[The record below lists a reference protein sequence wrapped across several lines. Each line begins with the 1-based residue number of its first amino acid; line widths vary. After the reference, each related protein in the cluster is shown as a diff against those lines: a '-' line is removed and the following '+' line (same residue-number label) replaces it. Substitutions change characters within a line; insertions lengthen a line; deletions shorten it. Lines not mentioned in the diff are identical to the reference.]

1 MPQRFR
7 DIGDIRSCPLQ
18 HRSERMPGR
27 IGRDIADPELFAHLL
42 HTLIDRTGEIHRFT
56 LPPHCILLSV
66 ENRKNEAVGPGGVAP
81 SVNYCLHPLRDNDP
95 DFLAGLGRA
104 FGLLPHKAY
113 FTIHN
118 VPIPQL
124 YEIGNVDPVTQ
135 VEEQPIITVF
145 GRRFG
150 PVVIPG
156 YLSYLLQRKGQFAAL
171 ALLYLVFIPTEWILR
186 LLDNPGP
193 LGVIE
198 NYPDM
203 PHMYGDRRLYGG

>member
-1 MPQRFR
+1 
-7 DIGDIRSCPLQ
+7 
-18 HRSERMPGR
+18 MPGR

-66 ENRKNEAVGPGGVAP
+66 ENRKNEAVGPGGITPPVDDR
-81 SVNYCLHPLRDNDP
+81 LHPLRNNDP
-95 DFLAGLGRA
+95 DFLANLGRA

-135 VEEQPIITVF
+135 VEEQPIIPVF
-145 GRRFG
+145 GRCLG
-150 PVVIPG
+150 SVLIVG
-156 YLSYLLQRKGQFAAL
+156 YLPYLLQREGQFTPFSG
-171 ALLYLVFIPTEWILR
+171 LYLIFTPAEW
-186 LLDNPGP
+186 
-193 LGVIE
+193 V
-198 NYPDM
+198 
-203 PHMYGDRRLYGG
+203 LYL